1 MQTQCT
7 TQKCSFQALGD
18 RRVEAQCTA
27 ERITTDTGGLL
38 IREVAEKMRLFEKAA
53 DCFTDYRDGARRE
66 HEIPQLLAQRV
77 IGLVQGYEDLSDH
90 DELRKDPTWAT
101 LAGKEDDPTGAD
113 RTQEADQGKP
123 LASKATLGRLE
134 HAPQTEEQTDRYHRI
149 TAEADRIADLFV
161 DLFVEDLEEPE
172 EPIVLDLDATDDP
185 LHGAQEGRFFHGYY
199 DCYCYLPLYIFCGE
213 ELLCAKLRRS
223 NIDPSDGTLPEVE
236 RIVDRIREKWP
247 EAEIIL
253 RADSGFARERI
264 MKWCEDN
271 GVDYVFGLAQNS
283 RLKERIADLM
293 AQVEEQAEE
302 TGEPVRRFK
311 GFSYSTL
318 DSWSQKR
325 RVVAKAEHLTDK
337 ANPRFIVTSLS
348 KDEWA
353 GKPLYEELYCQ
364 RGEMENRIK
373 EQQLGLFADRTSAH
387 RMRVNQMRLWFA
399 SLAYVLIARLR
410 RWGLQGTEWA
420 RAQVWTLRSKL
431 LKIGALVKVSVRRV
445 FFEISRHYPK
455 SELFAEVLARLQA
468 AKARVA
474 GAPS

>member
-7 TQKCSFQALGD
+7 TQKLCFKGLGD
-18 RRVEAQCTA
+18 RRVEAQFAA

-38 IREVAEKMRLFEKAA
+38 VREVAEKMDLFEKAA
-53 DCFTDYRDGARRE
+53 GCFTDYRDPDRRE
-66 HEIPQLLAQRV
+66 HEVNQLLAQRV
-77 IGLVQGYEDLSDH
+77 MGLALGYEDLNDH
-90 DELRKDPTWAT
+90 DELREDPTWAT
-101 LAGKEDDPTGAD
+101 LAGKEEDPTGED

-134 HAPQTEEQTDRYHRI
+134 HSPETVGETDRYHRI

-161 DLFVEDLEEPE
+161 DLFVEDLSRPE
-172 EPIVLDLDATDDP
+172 EPIVLDLDATHDP
-185 LHGAQEGRFFHGYY
+185 LHGKQGGAFFHGYY

-223 NIDPSDGTLPEVE
+223 NIDPSEGTLPEVE
-236 RIVDRIREKWP
+236 RIVEAVREKWP

-264 MKWCEDN
+264 MKWCEGN
-271 GVDYVFGLAQNS
+271 GVDYVFGLAKNS
-283 RLKERIADLM
+283 RLTGRIEGLM
-293 AQVEEQAEE
+293 AQVEEEAEE

-318 DSWSQKR
+318 DSWSRER

-337 ANPRFIVTSLS
+337 ANPRFIVSSLS
-348 KDEWA
+348 KEKWA
-353 GKPLYEELYCQ
+353 GKPLYEDLYCA

-373 EQQLGLFADRTSAH
+373 EQLGLFSDRTSAH
-387 RMRVNQMRLWFA
+387 KMRVNQMRLWLS
-399 SLAYVLIARLR
+399 SLAYVLLTRLR
-410 RWGLQGTEWA
+410 KWGLQGTEWA
-420 RAQVWTLRSKL
+420 RAQVWKLRSKL

-445 FFEISRHYPK
+445 FFEISKHYPK
-455 SELFAEVLARLQA
+455 KELFAKVLSRLQA
-468 AKARVA
+468 AGATVVA
-474 GAPS
+474 ATA